1 MTTQNF
7 RKDLLK
13 TYSIISKN
21 MFWVKLHYI
30 LRILRLKYVRYARFD
45 DTESYPK
52 ALLTIC
58 QSLMTLAFIL
68 NEMVPWPELYKGLY

>member
-21 MFWVKLHYI
+21 MFWVKLHYV

-45 DTESYPK
+45 D
-52 ALLTIC
+52 L
-58 QSLMTLAFIL
+58 
-68 NEMVPWPELYKGLY
+68 